1 LTKRETLKA
10 SDASWRDAGAW
21 IGGGT
26 ALAVVAFTLYFA
38 GSPKETPS
46 KTYVIPAT
54 ATR

>member
-1 LTKRETLKA
+1 
-10 SDASWRDAGAW
+10 
-21 IGGGT
+21 
-26 ALAVVAFTLYFA
+26 LAVVAFTLYFA